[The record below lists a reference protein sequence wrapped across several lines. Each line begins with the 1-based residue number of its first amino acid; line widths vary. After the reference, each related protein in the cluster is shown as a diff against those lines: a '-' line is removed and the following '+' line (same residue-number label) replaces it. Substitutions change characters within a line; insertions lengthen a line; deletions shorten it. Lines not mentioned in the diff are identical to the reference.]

1 VNGVAPG
8 VLVERPIQFIRL
20 VEACRR
26 YGNPGASSAGKFS
39 TASSA
44 QAWFSLDGTTQ
55 LARERNDLASA
66 TWRNSAGG
74 TNNPATITN
83 TTAIKFFR
91 LFHP

>member
-1 VNGVAPG
+1 MSLATILWCLPVPSPNTPG
-8 VLVERPIQFIRL
+8 FVLQ
-20 VEACRR
+20 
-26 YGNPGASSAGKFS
+26 
-39 TASSA
+39 
-44 QAWFSLDGTTQ
+44 
-55 LARERNDLASA
+55 ERNDLASA